1 MECVHFTEDIW
12 LSSITESRTLLLP
25 QLQFYVYSLFGTQWN
40 VKIKFIFSQSL
51 KKLPISFVF
60 LVLVKLHYTD
70 NSVKYSLPSFFKSKA
85 KYCTVEYS
93 SWIANSF
100 QYSAY
105 LFTQILYTF
114 ILLVF
119 RVFLKQFSA
128 YSCTYG
134 CILD

>member
-1 MECVHFTEDIW
+1 MCTFYRRY
-12 LSSITESRTLLLP
+12 LSSFNNRSKNTFAPSTSILCIFIIWHAMKCKDKIHLLAE
-25 QLQFYVYSLFGTQWN
+25 F
-40 VKIKFIFSQSL
+40 

-60 LVLVKLHYTD
+60 LVLVKLHCTD

-93 SWIANSF
+93 SWIANIF

-105 LFTQILYTF
+105 LFTQILYIF

-119 RVFLKQFSA
+119 RFFLKQFHIH
-128 YSCTYG
+128 
-134 CILD
+134 ILVLTDVS